1 MQFIKTKVIQ
11 PLAEMPPYQKYLV
24 MMVGTLGGIV
34 PIPAVTSFVTMG
46 LGAAARLNPQ
56 GIAVATAWNL
66 ILTPMQFICMVPF
79 AQAGKVL
86 LTALLGMLLAFDPSE
101 SASAGSDNWFWQ
113 QSRALKSSVD
123 NMEPS
128 LAAIKNANGI
138 SEVLATSGAMLG
150 IATCAW
156 IIVTVAAFGTS
167 VAVVKPILSRKRL
180 VKKD

>member
-1 MQFIKTKVIQ
+1 
-11 PLAEMPPYQKYLV
+11 MPPYQKYLV

-66 ILTPMQFICMVPF
+66 ILTPMQFLCMVPF

-86 LTALLGMLLAFDPSE
+86 LTALLGMLLTFDPSD
-101 SASAGSDNWFWQ
+101 SASVGSDNWFWQ

-128 LAAIKNANGI
+128 LAAIKMQTALVKCWLLAVPCL
-138 SEVLATSGAMLG
+138 VLPPAHGLLSLLRHSGH
-150 IATCAW
+150 
-156 IIVTVAAFGTS
+156 
-167 VAVVKPILSRKRL
+167 LSRL
-180 VKKD
+180 LSLYYQESDW